1 MRWSDVE
8 PVLRATYG
16 LLVDRD
22 WVSSDEVI
30 AALDPPPADAFIA
43 GRALRYLR
51 DFGFIDGKMFL
62 GHEMPEHIQAT
73 EKGLQAASGWPVAG
87 ESQVFA
93 SEFVKAL
100 TERIDDNETAEDE
113 RGKLRRLRDATQD
126 VGVRVLAEVVAR
138 MAEHKGL

>member
-51 DFGFIDGKMFL
+51 DFGFIDGKMFV
-62 GHEMPEHIQAT
+62 GHEMPERRRM
-73 EKGLQAASGWPVAG
+73 GLPMASR
-87 ESQVFA
+87 
-93 SEFVKAL
+93 SERSL
-100 TERIDDNETAEDE
+100 
-113 RGKLRRLRDATQD
+113 
-126 VGVRVLAEVVAR
+126 
-138 MAEHKGL
+138 